1 MINIEIRTNEEGQ
14 RLDRFLRKFLANAP
28 LSFIYRIIR
37 KDIKVNGKRS
47 AEDTIL
53 NVGDTVTLYLSD
65 DEIKRYSDK
74 PAHKRAKK
82 QFGIVYEDEQILIVE
97 KPFGLL
103 THGDSTEKKNHL
115 ANQVVDYLMETKAY
129 DPRTEKT
136 FAPAPV
142 NRLDRNTTGLVLF
155 GKTAAALRELS
166 ALMRSRNAVEK
177 YYMTIVKGSLK
188 TELHL
193 TGSISK
199 DSKTNTVTVHRDAAS
214 SNDAK
219 YIETIAYPV
228 KTGRNF
234 TLLLVRIITGR
245 THQIRA
251 HLASSGYPVIGDT
264 KYGNPDVNKMVR
276 NRFNLSTQLLHA
288 CELRFAD
295 TGPALSYLK
304 GKRYTSE
311 LPDQFRQIANALTG
325 DKNESV
331 AKRHTTEYSGR
342 ERERKYSSAGN
353 SSKKTVRSAH
363 GEKKR
368 TTKAFSGTRRE
379 K

>member
-37 KDIKVNGKRS
+37 KDIKVNGKRQT
-47 AEDTIL
+47 EDTIL
-53 NVGDTVTLYLSD
+53 NMGDMVTIYLT
-65 DEIKRYSDK
+65 DEEIQKYTDK
-74 PAHKRAKK
+74 PAHKKAKR
-82 QFGIVYEDEQILIVE
+82 QFGIIYEDEQVLIVE

-115 ANQVVDYLMETKAY
+115 ANQVVDYLIETKAY

-142 NRLDRNTTGLVLF
+142 NRLDRNTTGLVIF

-193 TGSISK
+193 RGSISK
-199 DSKTNTVTVHRDAAS
+199 DSRTNTVTVHREVES
-214 SNDAK
+214 PNDAK

-264 KYGNPDVNKMVR
+264 KYGDPNVNNMVR
-276 NRFNLSTQLLHA
+276 SRFDLSTQLLHA
-288 CELRFAD
+288 CELRFVD
-295 TGPALSYLK
+295 TGPTLSYLK

-311 LPDQFRQIANALTG
+311 LPDQFRQISNALTG

-331 AKRHTTEYSGR
+331 AKRHTTEYFGSGR
-342 ERERKYSSAGN
+342 ERKSFSGRNGA
-353 SSKKTVRSAH
+353 KKSDRTAH

-368 TTKAFSGTRRE
+368 TKKDFNGTGAKR
-379 K
+379 